1 MNLLI
6 VLPLILQSIQFFC
19 KSFYSGLLLSLIL
32 PFYIHSYF
40 NKSLIIYSL
49 NQTFDYNI
57 FIVSF
62 YIYMQIYNLNI
73 LLSGKLKQAFQR
85 VLINIKKP
93 FSRNPEEE
101 NRLFKH
107 KLFFCLRI
115 LFISFI
121 RCNVFPFFIIVV
133 FFFFELLFVNLL
145 S

>member
-101 NRLFKH
+101 NRPL
-107 KLFFCLRI
+107 
-115 LFISFI
+115 
-121 RCNVFPFFIIVV
+121 
-133 FFFFELLFVNLL
+133 
-145 S
+145 